1 MRSSFECSAYEDRL
15 NVLKEPCSSV
25 IVHCKLREQQQK
37 KKDKEQ
43 RSDSFFSS

>member
-1 MRSSFECSAYEDRL
+1 MQSSFECSACEDRL

-25 IVHCKLREQQQK
+25 IALGKLREQEK

-43 RSDSFFSS
+43 CSDSFFSS

>member
-1 MRSSFECSAYEDRL
+1 MQSSFECSAYEDRL

-25 IVHCKLREQQQK
+25 IVPCKLREQEK